1 MKHLV
6 VIVFPGD
13 MDKASSYGAELRRHP
28 VSDRFDPARFVV
40 AERDEK
46 GETHLQYTHFLAR
59 DGAFI
64 GGAWGV
70 LVGVLFLNPL
80 LGAAAGAG
88 IGAAT
93 GELGDFGIGKPFI
106 RELAS
111 HLKPGSSALFIP
123 VEEAFSEEV
132 VRAVAASGG
141 VVLHTAL
148 THQDES
154 ELEAALDQ
162 VAPRAMLT

>member
-1 MKHLV
+1 M
-6 VIVFPGD
+6 
-13 MDKASSYGAELRRHP
+13 
-28 VSDRFDPARFVV
+28 
-40 AERDEK
+40 
-46 GETHLQYTHFLAR
+46 
-59 DGAFI
+59 
-64 GGAWGV
+64 
-70 LVGVLFLNPL
+70 LFLNPL

-162 VAPRAMLT
+162 VAPRAMLP